1 MAAVKETVKK
11 TTRTAKAAKSAE
23 ASIEVADNKELSEVK
38 PEPKKRGRKPA
49 VKKAELTA
57 NISVQ
62 FAGKSYSTEELVK
75 IAKDV
80 WQYDYKREEKD
91 LLSVELYVKPEESA
105 VYYVFNGTE
114 DGKFGI

>member
-11 TTRTAKAAKSAE
+11 TTRTAKAKNAE
-23 ASIEVADNKELSEVK
+23 ASIEVTDNKELSEVK